1 MVLQSDLRFGNIAVS
16 RCHDIASLRRMHN
29 FDIAIFHFLPYYD
42 FTLIMQYNRIGLQMS
57 VSRAK
62 QRQAQHRIN
71 QAASLAQSLAKPL
84 GGWIAAFQEAIGMNA
99 PALAERL
106 SVSRNTIYASIRN
119 EQAGTISLNQLEK
132 IAEAMGGRLVYAIVP
147 RDGAVEDIV
156 LAQARAKARRI
167 IQRTRAHMA
176 LEEQSEGLRSEAE
189 MVDELARDI
198 IREGRRDFWQ

>member
-1 MVLQSDLRFGNIAVS
+1 
-16 RCHDIASLRRMHN
+16 
-29 FDIAIFHFLPYYD
+29 
-42 FTLIMQYNRIGLQMS
+42 MS

-62 QRQAQHRIN
+62 QRQAQDRIN
-71 QAASLAQSLAKPL
+71 QAASLTKSVAKPF
-84 GGWIAAFQEAIGMNA
+84 GGWIATFQEAIGMNA

-106 SVSRNTIYASIRN
+106 DVSRNTIYASIQN

-132 IAEAMGGRLVYAIVP
+132 VAEAMGGRLVYAIVP
-147 RDGAVEDIV
+147 RKGAVEEIV

-189 MVDELARDI
+189 MVEELAADI